1 VDNRRLLVAVLLSL
15 AVLILWQYL
24 FPAKPKPHLPT
35 QTAAGSTAASQ
46 TAAAPAGTPV
56 LPPGTPAAPGLPG
69 IAGTAGTPTMAAT
82 PVGPAVAGEREERVV
97 IESAWARAELSSR
110 GAQLVSF
117 VLKQDRTTDGHLL
130 ELVRIRSG
138 GVYPF
143 GLVGADLAPLPLG
156 GALFAVENRDPTGVT
171 FHYNGPLGTSTKTF
185 RFDKDGLLT
194 AAITFSGTGRTDWN
208 VVAGPGIR
216 NPTAAELGSRYQS
229 RSSVW
234 DLGGTVETLDTRKA
248 DRKELPGAGLRF
260 VGIEDSY
267 YLTAMIP
274 RRGLERAVL
283 QPVLLETGTGGAV
296 TRIFPVPPKDQIT
309 KEQESL
315 AREFLLLLH
324 PQGDTLELNS
334 YWGAK
339 GYERLAALPYGL
351 DKTVDFGTFGIVARP
366 LLVGLHWI
374 YNNIVRNYG
383 WAIVLMTVLIK
394 ILLLPLTHKSYVSM
408 RRMQDLNPKMQAIR
422 DRYKGKMKDKQGRP
436 NLEAQRKMNEEI
448 MGLYKAEGV
457 NPAGSC
463 LPMFIQLPILFAFY
477 RMLTVAV
484 ELRNAPWIFWIHD
497 LSAADPIYLL
507 PIVMSLTQFI
517 QQRMTPMAGD
527 PAQRKMFML
536 MPFVM
541 LFLFL
546 PSPSGLVIYW
556 LTNNILTII
565 QQGVYNHLKQRQTA

>member
-1 VDNRRLLVAVLLSL
+1 VDNRRLLIAVLLSL

-24 FPAKPKPHLPT
+24 VPPVKPKPHLPT
-35 QTAAGSTAASQ
+35 QTAAGSTAASE
-46 TAAAPAGTPV
+46 TAAT
-56 LPPGTPAAPGLPG
+56 PPGTVVPGATPGAAIPSGPSGVPG
-69 IAGTAGTPTMAAT
+69 ATTVAAT
-82 PVGPAVAGEREERVV
+82 PVGPAVVAEREERVV
-97 IESAWARAELSSR
+97 IESAFARAELSNR

-117 VLKQDRTTDGHLL
+117 VLKQDKTADGHLL
-130 ELVRIRSG
+130 EMVRIRNG

-143 GLVGADLAPLPLG
+143 GLVGADLAPLPVE
-156 GALFAVENRDPTGVT
+156 GALFAVESRDLSGVT
-171 FHYNGPLGTSTKTF
+171 FRYNGPLGTSAKTF

-194 AAITFSGTGRTDWN
+194 VTITVGGRADWN

-234 DLGGTVETLDTRKA
+234 DLGGNVETLDTKKA
-248 DRKELPGAGLRF
+248 ERKELPGAGLHF
-260 VGIEDSY
+260 VGIQDNF
-267 YLTAMIP
+267 YLTAMVP

-296 TRIFPVPPKDQIT
+296 TRFFPVPPKDQIT

-315 AREFLLLLH
+315 GRDFLLLLH

-339 GYERLAALPYGL
+339 AYERLVALPYGL
-351 DKTVDFGTFGIVARP
+351 DKTVDFGIFGIVARP

-394 ILLLPLTHKSYVSM
+394 IVLLPLTHKSYVSM
-408 RRMQDLNPKMQAIR
+408 RKMQDLNPKMQAIR

-457 NPAGSC
+457 NPAGGC
-463 LPMFIQLPILFAFY
+463 LPMVIQLPILFAFY
-477 RMLTVAV
+477 RMLTAAV

-507 PIVMSLTQFI
+507 PIVMSLTQFA

-565 QQGVYNHLKQRQTA
+565 QQGVYNHLKQRQAA

>member
-1 VDNRRLLVAVLLSL
+1 MDNRRLLVAVLLSL
-15 AVLILWQYL
+15 AVLLLWQY
-24 FPAKPKPHLPT
+24 FVPARPKPHLPT
-35 QTAAGSTAASQ
+35 QTAAGSTAATQ
-46 TAAAPAGTPV
+46 TLGTPAGVAVPAGGTAATGATAAAAS
-56 LPPGTPAAPGLPG
+56 
-69 IAGTAGTPTMAAT
+69 TMAAT
-82 PVGPAVAGEREERVV
+82 PAGPAVAAEREERVV
-97 IESAWARAELSSR
+97 IESPLARAELSNR
-110 GAQLVSF
+110 GARLVSF
-117 VLKQDRTTDGHLL
+117 VLKQDRTADGHLL

-138 GVYPF
+138 SVYPF
-143 GLVGADLAPLPLG
+143 GLVDASLAPLPVE
-156 GALFAVENRDPTGVT
+156 GALFAVESRDLAGVT
-171 FHYNGPLGTSTKTF
+171 FRYNGPLGTTSKTF

-194 AAITFSGTGRTDWN
+194 AAITVSGRSDWN
-208 VVAGPGIR
+208 VVVGPGIR

-234 DLGGTVETLDTRKA
+234 DLGGNVETLDTRKA
-248 DRKELPGAGLRF
+248 ERKELPGAGLRF
-260 VGIEDSY
+260 VGIEDSF
-267 YLTAMIP
+267 YLTAVIP

-283 QPVLLETGTGGAV
+283 QPVLLETGKDGIV
-296 TRIFPVPPKDQIT
+296 TRFQPLPPKDQIT

-315 AREFLLLLH
+315 GREFLLLLH
-324 PQGDTLELNS
+324 PQADTLELNS
-334 YWGAK
+334 FWGAK

-374 YNNIVRNYG
+374 YNHIVRNYG

-394 ILLLPLTHKSYVSM
+394 IVLLPLTHKSYVSM
-408 RRMQDLNPKMQAIR
+408 RKMQDLNPKMQSIR

-457 NPAGSC
+457 NPAGGC
-463 LPMFIQLPILFAFY
+463 LPMVVQLPILFAFY
-477 RMLTVAV
+477 KMLTAAV

-507 PIVMSLTQFI
+507 PIVMSLTQFA

-541 LFLFL
+541 LYLFLF
-546 PSPSGLVIYW
+546 SPSGLVIYW
-556 LTNNILTII
+556 LTNNVLTII
-565 QQGVYNHLKQRQTA
+565 QQGVYNHLKQRQAA